1 MLHENTISLFGL
13 PIRNETLPE
22 ASASLVKAASGGLR
36 RQVFFVNAH
45 CVNVAAR
52 DREYL
57 ATLGAADLLFADG
70 GGMRLASK
78 LAGLLLRDNVNGT
91 DLFPLL
97 CRDAAAA
104 GVSIALLGARPG
116 VAQRC
121 GENMARRFPG
131 LRVAFTHHGYLG
143 DADVPALIHDLNE
156 SGAGLL
162 FVAMGVPAQELWIA
176 RHAEALRIPVLLG
189 VGALFD
195 FYSGEVSRAP
205 VFLRKL
211 GLEWVYRLMLEPR
224 RMFARYILGNPVFVL
239 RALLRRMRGRDALQ
253 HAALISD

>member
-1 MLHENTISLFGL
+1 MTAESTVPLFGL
-13 PIRNETLPE
+13 PIRNATLRE
-22 ASASLVKAASGGLR
+22 ASASLVKAAEEGAR

-52 DREYL
+52 DRAYL
-57 ATLGAADLLFADG
+57 DTLRAANDLYADG
-70 GGMRLASK
+70 SGMRLAARLS
-78 LAGLLLRDNVNGT
+78 GQNLRDNVNGT
-91 DLFPLL
+91 DLFPQL

-104 GVSIALLGARPG
+104 GVGVALLGARPG
-116 VAQRC
+116 IAERC
-121 GENMARRFPG
+121 ADNMRSRFPD
-131 LRVAFTHHGYLG
+131 LKVVWTHHGYLQ
-143 DADVPALIHDLNE
+143 DADVPALIASLND

-162 FVAMGVPAQELWIA
+162 FVAMGVPAQEMWIA
-176 RHAEALRIPVLLG
+176 RHAGDLRIPVLLG

-211 GLEWVYRLMLEPR
+211 GLEWAYRFVLEPR

-239 RALLRRMRGRDALQ
+239 RALLRRMRGQKSLQ
-253 HAALISD
+253 HAALIGD